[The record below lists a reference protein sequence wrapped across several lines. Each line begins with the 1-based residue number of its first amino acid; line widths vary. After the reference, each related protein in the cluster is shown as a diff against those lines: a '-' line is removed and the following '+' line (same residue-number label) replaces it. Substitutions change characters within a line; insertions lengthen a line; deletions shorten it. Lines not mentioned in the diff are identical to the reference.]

1 MTTKTPTPH
10 SVQAHVKRAA
20 KAQGLGCKAT
30 RTCGAVLVESL
41 YRSDAERLGLTRYEG
56 QVSSWLRSVLS
67 EEELLQI
74 EVCVV
79 VNNSDPMTDYFYYPS
94 RRVSANWAHLVSCH
108 DVSNTWA
115 NAFIYGDG
123 SYELERYSRGDLAY
137 TAHEVEELAPSAH
150 AARALAVAH
159 LSYLHQSALRLSGP
173 ARPGNWAE
181 LVADRD
187 ATRQRVMALDSV
199 ALELLLGMLQGW
211 ELSAGELVDAVEIL
225 VPQEAIFDPT
235 PAPVAAGEMPQALQ
249 DYLGRLLHEPKRV
262 LVLDIWGALQC
273 GGELPIN
280 IAPWAADVQAKALR
294 YAKA

>member
-1 MTTKTPTPH
+1 M
-10 SVQAHVKRAA
+10 KRAA
-20 KAQGLGCKAT
+20 KAAGLGFDAT
-30 RTCGAVLVESL
+30 LHHATFTVTVKPL
-41 YRSDAERLGLTRYEG
+41 YNCDAERLGLTGYVG
-56 QVSSWLRSVLS
+56 STTTWLRSVLT
-67 EEELLQI
+67 EDELLQ
-74 EVCVV
+74 VKVGVV
-79 VNNSDPMTDYFYYPS
+79 VDNSDPMVDYFS
-94 RRVSANWAHLVSCH
+94 TSFHRVAANWEHYVSLG

-115 NAFIYGDG
+115 NDFIYGDG
-123 SYELERYSRGDLAY
+123 SYELERYSRGELAY

-159 LSYLHQSALRLSGP
+159 LSYLHQSSLRLSGP

-181 LVADRD
+181 LIADRE
-187 ATRQRVMALDSV
+187 ATRGRIMALDSV

-225 VPQEAIFDPT
+225 IPQEAISEPAA
-235 PAPVAAGEMPQALQ
+235 APVAAGEMPQALQ

-273 GGELPIN
+273 GGELPVN

-294 YAKA
+294 YAKV